1 MDLSPWRKE
10 SGGETLSLDGVLW
23 LDMMQPEMSVGSYV
37 LQITVLRKSETAV
50 QGERAKPEARS
61 LAEPGRQTRA

>member
-37 LQITVLRKSETAV
+37 LQMASCLRLGQIYHLIPLSCYIKYV
-50 QGERAKPEARS
+50 WDRKHN
-61 LAEPGRQTRA
+61 